1 MYPPQEGFNPSGL
14 IDNSALPGYHSG
26 WKTRI
31 RGRPEAGTGRIG
43 MKYLLGID
51 LGTSGTRTVLFDPDG
66 KVVAAKTAEYPLYQP
81 HNGWAEQEP
90 EDWWQAAVDTIGHV
104 VRESGVDPRDIAAL
118 GISGQMHG
126 LVMLDGRG
134 EPLRRCIIWADQRT
148 GEECADIT
156 KAVGAKRL
164 IEITANPALTGF
176 TASKIMWVK
185 KHEPEVYG
193 RCAHI
198 LLPKDYLRYKLTGDF
213 ATEVSDASG
222 MQLLDVPG
230 RRWSDEV
237 LGKLGIERGLL
248 ARVYES
254 PEVTGHVSDKAAK
267 ATGLSE
273 STLVVG
279 GAGDNAAAAVGT
291 GTVEDGKA
299 FTTVGTSGV
308 VFAHTD
314 KLAIDPRGR
323 VHTFCCAVPGA
334 WHVMGV
340 VQSAGL
346 SKRWIRD
353 TCCEKEIAEA
363 EKLGVDAYDLVDA
376 LAQDSPPGAN
386 RLIYLPYL
394 MGERTPHLDPD
405 CRGVFFGLSAMHKK
419 GDLIRAVM
427 EGVSYS
433 LKDSLDILEGM
444 GVVPSDMLLTGGG
457 AKSPFWRQLL
467 SDVFGS
473 PVKTIKSAEGPALG
487 VAILAG
493 VGAGLYKSVPEA
505 CRKLVK
511 EERVLSPDPEKAA
524 YYKKGHRLYRALY
537 PALKDAFKELARL

>member
-1 MYPPQEGFNPSGL
+1 
-14 IDNSALPGYHSG
+14 
-26 WKTRI
+26 
-31 RGRPEAGTGRIG
+31 

-51 LGTSGTRTVLFDPDG
+51 LGTSGTRSVLFDENG
-66 KVVAAKTAEYPLYQP
+66 QVIAARSAEYPLHQP
-81 HNGWAEQEP
+81 RNGWAEQDP
-90 EDWWQAAVDTIGHV
+90 EDWWQAAIATISQV
-104 VRESGVDPRDIAAL
+104 VKQSGVDPRKISAL

-126 LVMLDGRG
+126 LVMLDEQGQV
-134 EPLRRCIIWADQRT
+134 LRPSIIWADQRT
-148 GEECADIT
+148 GEECGDIT
-156 KAVGAKRL
+156 RLVGAQRL

-185 KHEPEVYG
+185 KHQPEIYA
-193 RCAHI
+193 RCRHI

-222 MQLLDVPG
+222 MQLLDVPK
-230 RRWSDEV
+230 RQWSQEV
-237 LGKLGIERGLL
+237 LDRLGIAKELL
-248 ARVYES
+248 PRVYES
-254 PEVTGHVSDKAAK
+254 PEVTGHISQEAGRL
-267 ATGLSE
+267 TGLTGT
-273 STLVVG
+273 TLVVG

-291 GTVEDGKA
+291 GTVVDGRA
-299 FTTVGTSGV
+299 FTTIGTSGV
-308 VFAHTD
+308 VFAHASQ
-314 KLAIDPRGR
+314 LAIDPKGR

-353 TCCEKEIAEA
+353 TLCQVEIEQAEQM
-363 EKLGVDAYDLVDA
+363 GVDSYDLVDQ
-376 LAQDSPPGAN
+376 LAAASPPGAN
-386 RLIYLPYL
+386 RLLFLPYL